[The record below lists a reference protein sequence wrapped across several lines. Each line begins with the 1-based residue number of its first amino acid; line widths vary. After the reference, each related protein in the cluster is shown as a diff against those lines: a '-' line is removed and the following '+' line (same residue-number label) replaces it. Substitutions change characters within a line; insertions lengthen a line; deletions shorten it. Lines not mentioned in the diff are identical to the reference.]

1 MFGRKLVFGM
11 VIGLIL
17 GAGGLLLS
25 LKKNQRIGEPGVKV
39 VAVPL
44 NDEGGQPI
52 TASSVYLPEL
62 SGFESTPGIVQR
74 AVYDYLPKDTIYGQ
88 RLYRAAA
95 DGFSIAC
102 NVVLMGADRTSIHQP
117 QYCLPGDGWRIVS
130 DTTHRVRVGNK
141 ELPVNRIVAQR
152 SIVTANKSIVNLS
165 AVLVYC
171 FVTEGEV
178 TANHR
183 DRMWRQAVEQ
193 LKTGVLQRWAYVA
206 AYSFCEE
213 GREEETFGRLSQF
226 FSRAAPEFMDV
237 P

>member
-1 MFGRKLVFGM
+1 
-11 VIGLIL
+11 
-17 GAGGLLLS
+17 
-25 LKKNQRIGEPGVKV
+25 
-39 VAVPL
+39 
-44 NDEGGQPI
+44 
-52 TASSVYLPEL
+52 
-62 SGFESTPGIVQR
+62 
-74 AVYDYLPKDTIYGQ
+74 
-88 RLYRAAA
+88 
-95 DGFSIAC
+95 
-102 NVVLMGADRTSIHQP
+102 
-117 QYCLPGDGWRIVS
+117 
-130 DTTHRVRVGNK
+130 VRVGNK

-171 FVTEGEV
+171 FVTKGEV